1 MAVLFTGIFLIN
13 FWLGFNETSWM
24 NFQQKDG
31 KKRKEKKRK
40 EKKRNETKRNEKK
53 RKETKRNEKKRKEK
67 KVLFSLHCFSLNDC
81 FMVVIVLESPVK

>member
-40 EKKRNETKRNEKK
+40 EKKRKETKRNEKK

>member
-31 KKRKEKKRK
+31 KKRK